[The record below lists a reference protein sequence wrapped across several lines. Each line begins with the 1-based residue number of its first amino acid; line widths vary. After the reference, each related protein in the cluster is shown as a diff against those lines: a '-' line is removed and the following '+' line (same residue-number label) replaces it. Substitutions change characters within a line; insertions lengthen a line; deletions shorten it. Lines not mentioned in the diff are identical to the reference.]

1 MVALFFRKRIDIKCA
16 ERLGVAMTTVCPICN
31 PSAQELPPSGE
42 ATVHCPTHG
51 DFKFADTIFC
61 EDYTRKEWEA
71 ALDKAK
77 QRAEPDEWPLI
88 IVDDFY

>member
-1 MVALFFRKRIDIKCA
+1 
-16 ERLGVAMTTVCPICN
+16 MTTVCPICN
-31 PSAQELPPSGE
+31 PSAQELPRTGD

-51 DFKFADTIFC
+51 DFKVAETVC
-61 EDYTRKEWEA
+61 AEEGAGDYTREEWEA

-88 IVDDFY
+88 IVDDFS